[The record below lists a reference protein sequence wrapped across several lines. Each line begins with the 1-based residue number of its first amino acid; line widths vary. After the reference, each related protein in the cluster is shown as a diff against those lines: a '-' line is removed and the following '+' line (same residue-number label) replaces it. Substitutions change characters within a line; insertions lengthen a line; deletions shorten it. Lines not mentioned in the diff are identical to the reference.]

1 MKWRALQ
8 VVGSSLIAGSYFW
21 CVCGKFNLKEPLKM
35 QQSIEF
41 ILWDLEQAIH
51 KVTIDGNNH
60 IE

>member
-8 VVGSSLIAGSYFW
+8 AVGSSLTAGSYFW
-21 CVCGKFNLKEPLKM
+21 PFCGKFNLKEPLKM

-51 KVTIDGNNH
+51 KVTIDGNND